1 MNSKLK
7 TQNLKLET
15 GKLQVAGGKSQ
26 VTSQKLRIAAFLL
39 ILSLLSPLGTVAVQA
54 QVPSPETDIS
64 KPTFKL
70 LICDGPEQIN
80 HIDPKS
86 GLYKI
91 DNPKNNPNFI
101 PCDFNGAMMQIQ
113 HFINVAM
120 IVGVLVAVLGFTKAG
135 IYFIWGEPGKI
146 KEAKETFAYVVKGFI
161 IMLSAWFIVYQILA
175 WLLKSNTLGVLLATP
190 K

>member
-1 MNSKLK
+1 ML
-7 TQNLKLET
+7 
-15 GKLQVAGGKSQ
+15 V
-26 VTSQKLRIAAFLL
+26 
-39 ILSLLSPLGTVAVQA
+39 SLLSPFATVTVQA
-54 QVPSPETDIS
+54 QAPSPETNINS
-64 KPTFKL
+64 SSFKL

-80 HIDPKS
+80 HIDPTTGKYDAS
-86 GLYKI
+86 
-91 DNPKNNPNFI
+91 NPKNNPNFI

-120 IVGVLVAVLGFTKAG
+120 IVGVLVAIVGFTKAG

-146 KEAKETFAYVVKGFI
+146 KEARETFAYVVKGFI

-175 WLLKSNTLGVLLATP
+175 WLLKSNTLGVLLGTP